1 MKRRNY
7 DIDGDTITNG
17 EETTTTRYTVMMYW
31 GDGQPSLSSSS
42 LPLSSSFF
50 SWLPEEVIGLIA
62 SHILTSDAQDL
73 QAFLRYLLPMF
84 GISLTTLR
92 TTYTQSQQEILTMM
106 QQVLTTNT
114 QLFKE
119 CLRERLLRISDCI
132 YPRADKM
139 TENLEQL
146 NAVKLI
152 STIPYLEL
160 FSFTYSRVCECCK
173 ESFALNRSIPVDI
186 ALCLDC
192 GRRLNYNDRIRY
204 NRTTL
209 SLFVNCDAKRL
220 YSWMSEKL
228 VRLWLGLSNDN
239 ACLPPHFRSHIMGKK
254 ATTFYLLKDVMPFI
268 DEQFLLNPPP
278 KPSCIRIR

>member
-7 DIDGDTITNG
+7 DIDGDTITG
-17 EETTTTRYTVMMYW
+17 EEATRYRQMMYW
-31 GDGQPSLSSSS
+31 EDGQQSSSS
-42 LPLSSSFF
+42 SPPLSKSFF

-62 SHILTSDAQDL
+62 SHILASDAQDL
-73 QAFLRYLLPMF
+73 QVFLRYLLPMF

-92 TTYTQSQQEILTMM
+92 TTYTQNQQEILAMM

-139 TENLEQL
+139 TENLDQL

-173 ESFALNRSIPVDI
+173 ESFAINRSIPVDI

-192 GRRLNYNDRIRY
+192 GRRLNYNDRVRY

-220 YSWMSEKL
+220 YSWASEKL
-228 VRLWLGLSNDN
+228 VRLWLGLSKDN
-239 ACLPPHFRSHIMGKK
+239 ACLPTHFRSHVMGKK
-254 ATTFYLLKDVMPFI
+254 AKTFYLLKDVMPFI

-278 KPSCIRIR
+278 KPSCIRIW